1 MSDDTQSL
9 KLLSLDGG
17 GIRGLSS
24 LIILRHL
31 MKRINEKDPPK
42 PCEYFDLIG
51 GTSTGGLI
59 AIMLGRLQMSV
70 DECIDKYLSLSA
82 EAFQRKRLKSNIA
95 GRAKS
100 LWKAEGAYQSDAL
113 ADAFKEAARLF
124 EGDEDA
130 LLLSAEPQCRV
141 FVCSFAKMMNTRT
154 LFRSYPL
161 EAGRGS
167 TTTTGCT
174 IWEAAR
180 ATSAAATFFDPLIIG
195 SQAYVDGATGL
206 NNPVEVVLDE
216 AKAIW
221 PNALSRI
228 HTIVSIGTGV
238 PPPNDFG
245 DNLKGIAQ
253 TLKAIATD
261 TEQTHRRFFNI
272 HGDLGLQ
279 DRYFRFN
286 VIHGL
291 SGVRLDDHGKIP
303 IIEASTEAYISSPET
318 QAQVVQLISTPC
330 TITEYVPLDQRDDY
344 LGWLPW
350 IDQQHYLNEA
360 VDKSRT
366 DESGLWFVERYL
378 NEWQQSP
385 GTMFWISAPAG
396 SGKTVL
402 ASIVTQKIQG
412 LNIGVGAYYFCSFQN
427 RDTQTLRQF
436 KHALLVQLLKGLS
449 HYHPHKKEVF
459 IPRAFQDLRT
469 KVFPS
474 NSPSMDDLDKTII
487 ILSNQAACSF
497 IILDALDECESQR
510 ARQEIL
516 DFLSQLLENVVSDLH
531 IMVFSRPEPDIEGH
545 IAQLPVKTRLIPL
558 DARAINFDIERHLKT
573 LMDHHPYK
581 AWTEDLKME
590 VCDHIMKLA
599 HGNFRWADL
608 QIQSVHGKSR
618 AVDIRRA
625 LKRLPRTL
633 NETYERMLQTIDMND
648 YGMEALAILRW
659 LCVAARPMRVKE
671 IAELAAF
678 EVCNE
683 AADIGPTSDK
693 YEVSFVALNRFPT
706 SSGITSILSGLITMT
721 KPSRRVQR
729 LSHFSSDSSDSW
741 SSLTS
746 SEQELEQSFHEDMFI
761 SFSHFSVLEYL
772 QSDNISPLNYKIR
785 LPDCHWYV
793 AKACLAYI
801 DHYDTESTDEI
812 RVAYYP
818 LLSYACFNLCE
829 HINDAASGSSKMDV
843 HALELLLRTQT
854 SKGGYAA
861 KLTAALN
868 RIDLGS
874 QSMTVPQE
882 VHKIRGHD
890 TKLLDGIQVLLGDS
904 LLLRF
909 AIEAGFDMP
918 EDSMLDAVMDC
929 RSSETI
935 CFGPTSDVLRSDH
948 SHPSVVLKSSND
960 RDIPIDKLSISHG
973 SNQTIG
979 NSRRAAAWEILFR
992 HTAVHINAKNY
1003 FDQTA
1008 LLSAA
1013 LHGDFDLVAYLLAKD
1028 SVETNCR
1035 DCHGWSPLI
1044 CAIIGGN
1051 SKIIDFMR
1059 IYVDNDLTAED
1070 FQGWNAMNWAS
1081 YRGYDNIFSPNLRHV
1096 SEQGPPAMVRA
1107 SVVQSWKFSK
1117 PASKIEFSPDSTKLA
1132 VWCWRTRNILILSL
1146 ESDEN
1151 QHIAFDDD
1159 HILHLA
1165 WSPDSSMI
1173 VMVSDWQIVLCDIKT
1188 GNARFTLHGIENK
1201 IPNCIWA
1208 PDSKSFWVSK
1218 LDRPAET
1225 LFRVVLGQHPDQSD
1239 DTPTRLNI
1247 NSDVSSRIASIERLR
1262 LPGPGFR
1269 DMAVSPDG
1277 QFLCAVSAQSL
1288 QVFSTETWE
1297 PLWEEEAVH
1306 NDPIVTIGRC
1316 SKVLLVD
1323 SLRRGCQM
1331 RDISNGALL
1340 FTVSKHSP
1348 WLHRRGYFGGVNDEF
1363 ILTTDEG
1370 KEMLTTGSNLR

>member
-141 FVCSFAKMMNTRT
+141 FVCSFAKIMNTRT

-161 EAGRGS
+161 GAGRGS

-303 IIEASTEAYISSPET
+303 IIEASTKAYISSPET

-449 HYHPHKKEVF
+449 HYHPRKREVF

-474 NSPSMDDLDKTII
+474 KSPSMDDLDKTIT
-487 ILSNQAACSF
+487 ILSNQATCSF
-497 IILDALDECESQR
+497 IILDALDECESHR

-545 IAQLPVKTRLIPL
+545 LAQLPVKTRFIHL
-558 DARAINFDIERHLKT
+558 DARAINCDIERHLKT
-573 LMDHHPYK
+573 LMDHRPYK
-581 AWTEDLKME
+581 AWTEDLKRE
-590 VCDHIMKLA
+590 
-599 HGNFRWADL
+599 
-608 QIQSVHGKSR
+608 SVHGKSR

-633 NETYERMLQTIDMND
+633 NQTYERMLQTIDMND
-648 YGMEALAILRW
+648 YGTEALAILRW

-721 KPSRRVQR
+721 KSSRSVQR
-729 LSHFSSDSSDSW
+729 LSHFSSN
-741 SSLTS
+741 S
-746 SEQELEQSFHEDMFI
+746 SEQELEQPFHEDLFV

-772 QSDNISPLNYKIR
+772 QSDNVSPRNYKIW
-785 LPDCHWYV
+785 LTDCHWYV

-801 DHYDTESTDEI
+801 DHYDAESTDEI
-812 RVAYYP
+812 RIAGYP
-818 LLSYACFNLCE
+818 LLSYACFNLGE
-829 HINDAASGSSKMDV
+829 HINDAAIESSKMDV
-843 HALELLLRTQT
+843 HALGLLLRTQT

-874 QSMTVPQE
+874 QSMPVPQE
-882 VHKIRGHD
+882 VHEIRGHD
-890 TKLLDGIQVLLGDS
+890 TELLDAIQVLLGDP

-935 CFGPTSDVLRSDH
+935 RFGPTSDDLRLDFSR
-948 SHPSVVLKSSND
+948 PLVVLKSSND
-960 RDIPIDKLSISHG
+960 RDIPNDKRSIPHG
-973 SNQTIG
+973 SNQTTG

-992 HTAVHINAKNY
+992 HTAVNINATNY
-1003 FDQTA
+1003 HGQTT

-1013 LHGDFDLVAYLLAKD
+1013 LHGDFEMVTYLL
-1028 SVETNCR
+1028 
-1035 DCHGWSPLI
+1035 
-1044 CAIIGGN
+1044 GGN
-1051 SKIIDFMR
+1051 RKIVDFMR
-1059 IYVDNDLTAED
+1059 MHVDNNLTKED
-1070 FQGWNAMNWAS
+1070 FQGWNAMDWAS
-1081 YRGYDNIFSPNLRHV
+1081 YQGYDDIFPPNPRRA
-1096 SEQGPPAMVRA
+1096 SEQDPPAMIRA
-1107 SVVQSWKFSK
+1107 SVVQSWKFNRSVTRI
-1117 PASKIEFSPDSTKLA
+1117 AFSPDSTRLA
-1132 VWCWRTRNILILSL
+1132 VWMLRVLVIISL
-1146 ESDEN
+1146 ESN
-1151 QHIAFDDD
+1151 GIQHLAVDVGYVF
-1159 HILHLA
+1159 HTA
-1165 WSPDSSMI
+1165 WSPDNSMI
-1173 VMVSDWQIVLCDIKT
+1173 VMASYRRIVLCDMKT
-1188 GNARFTLHGIENK
+1188 GNSRFTIDGFKNNICNF
-1201 IPNCIWA
+1201 IWA
-1208 PDSKSFWVSK
+1208 PDSKSFWVSIR
-1218 LDRPAET
+1218 DTPAGS
-1225 LFRVVLGQHPDQSD
+1225 LFRVVLNQPPDQDD
-1239 DTPTRLNI
+1239 DTPTELNI
-1247 NSDVSSRIASIERLR
+1247 NSNISSRIASIERLR
-1262 LPGPGFR
+1262 LPSSVFGG
-1269 DMAVSPDG
+1269 MEVSLDG
-1277 QFLCAVSAQSL
+1277 QFPCAVSARSL
-1288 QVFSTETWE
+1288 QLFSTETWE
-1297 PLWEEEAVH
+1297 PIWEEGIHELNVLDVH
-1306 NDPIVTIGRC
+1306 RNYRGLFVE
-1316 SKVLLVD
+1316 D
-1323 SLRRGCQM
+1323 SEGYRQI
-1331 RDISNGALL
+1331 RDIRNGALL
-1340 FTVSKHSP
+1340 VTPSAHSP
-1348 WLHRRGYFGGVNDEF
+1348 LYSARGFLGGVNDEF
-1363 ILTTDEG
+1363 IVATDDG
-1370 KEMLTTGSNLR
+1370 KQMISTRSNLR

>member
-70 DECIDKYLSLSA
+70 DECIDKYLSRSA

-141 FVCSFAKMMNTRT
+141 FVCSFAKIMNTRT

-161 EAGRGS
+161 GADYGS

-402 ASIVTQKIQG
+402 ASIVTQKIQD

-474 NSPSMDDLDKTII
+474 KSPSMDDLDKTIT

-516 DFLSQLLENVVSDLH
+516 DFLSQLLETLSLTC
-531 IMVFSRPEPDIEGH
+531 ISWFS
-545 IAQLPVKTRLIPL
+545 
-558 DARAINFDIERHLKT
+558 
-573 LMDHHPYK
+573 
-581 AWTEDLKME
+581 
-590 VCDHIMKLA
+590 
-599 HGNFRWADL
+599 ADL
-608 QIQSVHGKSR
+608 
-618 AVDIRRA
+618 
-625 LKRLPRTL
+625 
-633 NETYERMLQTIDMND
+633 N
-648 YGMEALAILRW
+648 
-659 LCVAARPMRVKE
+659 
-671 IAELAAF
+671 
-678 EVCNE
+678 
-683 AADIGPTSDK
+683 
-693 YEVSFVALNRFPT
+693 
-706 SSGITSILSGLITMT
+706 LI
-721 KPSRRVQR
+721 
-729 LSHFSSDSSDSW
+729 
-741 SSLTS
+741 
-746 SEQELEQSFHEDMFI
+746 
-761 SFSHFSVLEYL
+761 
-772 QSDNISPLNYKIR
+772 
-785 LPDCHWYV
+785 
-793 AKACLAYI
+793 
-801 DHYDTESTDEI
+801 
-812 RVAYYP
+812 
-818 LLSYACFNLCE
+818 
-829 HINDAASGSSKMDV
+829 
-843 HALELLLRTQT
+843 
-854 SKGGYAA
+854 
-861 KLTAALN
+861 
-868 RIDLGS
+868 
-874 QSMTVPQE
+874 
-882 VHKIRGHD
+882 
-890 TKLLDGIQVLLGDS
+890 
-904 LLLRF
+904 
-909 AIEAGFDMP
+909 
-918 EDSMLDAVMDC
+918 
-929 RSSETI
+929 
-935 CFGPTSDVLRSDH
+935 
-948 SHPSVVLKSSND
+948 
-960 RDIPIDKLSISHG
+960 
-973 SNQTIG
+973 
-979 NSRRAAAWEILFR
+979 
-992 HTAVHINAKNY
+992 
-1003 FDQTA
+1003 
-1008 LLSAA
+1008 
-1013 LHGDFDLVAYLLAKD
+1013 
-1028 SVETNCR
+1028 
-1035 DCHGWSPLI
+1035 
-1044 CAIIGGN
+1044 
-1051 SKIIDFMR
+1051 
-1059 IYVDNDLTAED
+1059 
-1070 FQGWNAMNWAS
+1070 
-1081 YRGYDNIFSPNLRHV
+1081 
-1096 SEQGPPAMVRA
+1096 
-1107 SVVQSWKFSK
+1107 
-1117 PASKIEFSPDSTKLA
+1117 
-1132 VWCWRTRNILILSL
+1132 
-1146 ESDEN
+1146 
-1151 QHIAFDDD
+1151 
-1159 HILHLA
+1159 
-1165 WSPDSSMI
+1165 
-1173 VMVSDWQIVLCDIKT
+1173 
-1188 GNARFTLHGIENK
+1188 
-1201 IPNCIWA
+1201 
-1208 PDSKSFWVSK
+1208 
-1218 LDRPAET
+1218 
-1225 LFRVVLGQHPDQSD
+1225 
-1239 DTPTRLNI
+1239 
-1247 NSDVSSRIASIERLR
+1247 
-1262 LPGPGFR
+1262 
-1269 DMAVSPDG
+1269 
-1277 QFLCAVSAQSL
+1277 
-1288 QVFSTETWE
+1288 
-1297 PLWEEEAVH
+1297 
-1306 NDPIVTIGRC
+1306 
-1316 SKVLLVD
+1316 
-1323 SLRRGCQM
+1323 
-1331 RDISNGALL
+1331 
-1340 FTVSKHSP
+1340 
-1348 WLHRRGYFGGVNDEF
+1348 
-1363 ILTTDEG
+1363 
-1370 KEMLTTGSNLR
+1370 